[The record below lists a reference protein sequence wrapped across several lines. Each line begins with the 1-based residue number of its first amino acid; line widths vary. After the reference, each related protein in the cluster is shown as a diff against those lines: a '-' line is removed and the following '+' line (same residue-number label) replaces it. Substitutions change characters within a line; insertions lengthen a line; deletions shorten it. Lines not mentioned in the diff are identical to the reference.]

1 MRGRTQDLTKL
12 FKLALI
18 VGLMTM
24 IASAANAATSAA
36 NANALNEAAERA
48 RTEFTEMNKGFQYE
62 VRERIVTDNDLRL
75 DGEETDQT
83 TEEGLMI
90 TSAEH

>member
-1 MRGRTQDLTKL
+1 MRAQTQDLTKL

-18 VGLMTM
+18 VGLVTM
-24 IASAANAATSAA
+24 IASAANAATSTA

-48 RTEFTEMNKGFQYE
+48 RTEFTELNKGFQYE
-62 VRERIVTDNDLRL
+62 VRERIVTDNDLRI
-75 DGEETDQT
+75 DREETDQT
-83 TEEGLMI
+83 ADDGLMI